1 MNAPVDQLPAGLA
14 ACDCLTPFGD
24 AAATATALLAGR
36 CALTLCPV
44 LGRDGGD
51 LVPLA
56 LTGPMDETLP
66 PRWLPA
72 LRTLAAG
79 IPPDAWG
86 AARSPVIVASSNF
99 GVGSLYAF
107 TRDHDPRHLAH
118 GTPFASVDL
127 LRAEFGWGEHVHV
140 FSHACVTAHLGL
152 AHAARLLHAGLAD
165 QVLVF
170 AFDFVSP
177 FVAGGFHSLKILNGQ
192 LPAPYARRETGSIGL
207 GDGAAFAVLTLEP
220 ASFRLAAHAL
230 HNEMFHFTS
239 NRSDGAGFT
248 ACAAAI
254 ALAAAGRRAWIK
266 GHGTGTLEAGR
277 LESEVLARQF
287 PGAPLISWKGS
298 LGHTLGSCGLVEL
311 AVALAALRGPAGRI
325 PGTVG
330 GAAPNFTDTVALD
343 PFAAAGF
350 DGAILTGNAF
360 GGAHAA
366 MLLTHD

>member
-1 MNAPVDQLPAGLA
+1 MAPADQLPAGIVT
-14 ACDCLTPFGD
+14 CDCLTPFGD
-24 AAATATALLAGR
+24 AAATATALLAGQR
-36 CALTLCPV
+36 ALTLSPV

-56 LTGPMDETLP
+56 LTASIDETLS

-72 LRTLAAG
+72 VRGLAVG
-79 IPPDAWG
+79 IPSDAWG
-86 AARSPVIVASSNF
+86 SARRPVIVTSSNF

-107 TRDHDPRHLAH
+107 TRDHDARHLAH

-127 LRAEFGWGEHVHV
+127 LRAEFGWGEHVTI

-152 AHAARLLHAGLAD
+152 VHAARLLHAGLAD
-165 QVLVF
+165 RVLVF
-170 AFDFVSP
+170 SFDFVSP
-177 FVAGGFHSLKILNGQ
+177 FVAGGFHSLKILNG
-192 LPAPYARRETGSIGL
+192 LMPAPYAIRETGSIGL
-207 GDGAAFAVLTLEP
+207 GDGAAFAVLSREATP
-220 ASFRLAAHAL
+220 FQLAAHSL

-239 NRSDGAGFT
+239 NRPDGAGFT
-248 ACAAAI
+248 ACMAAI
-254 ALAAAGRRAWIK
+254 AATINGRRIWVK

-277 LESEVLARQF
+277 LEAEAIARQF
-287 PGAPLISWKGS
+287 PGAPLVAWKGS

-311 AVALAALRGPAGRI
+311 AVALASLHLGRI

-330 GAAPNFTDTVALD
+330 GGTPSFTDTVAHE
-343 PFAAAGF
+343 PFASEAF
-350 DGAILTGNAF
+350 DGAILTSNAF